1 MINRTVVITAIVVW
15 LLLSFVPALSLS
27 SLAGMGKARKAG

>member
-1 MINRTVVITAIVVW
+1 MINRTVVVTAIVVW

-27 SLAGMGKARKAG
+27 NLAGMGKSKKS